1 MELLKRAMPYLCLE
15 KFGQSKALPGQK
27 TQSMKFRRYNSLGL
41 RTTALTEGVTPTSE
55 KMTATD
61 ITATLS
67 QYGKLKS
74 AVLKPILN

>member
-1 MELLKRAMPYLCLE
+1 MQAK
-15 KFGQSKALPGQK
+15 SLPANK

-41 RTTALTEGVTPTSE
+41 RTTALTEGVTPVAD

-67 QYGKLKS
+67 QYGKL
-74 AVLKPILN
+74 N